1 MRKIGILGKDDI
13 IMKGDWCRPLY
24 LCTMSGGHSDFY
36 SFNSQ
41 YSGAPENNTKWCR
54 VERIM
59 PFWLG
64 GTVKKFEK
72 ATNEYMIYEY
82 VRGDIPNDHRH
93 KDCEAPD
100 YDPEDY
106 EKL

>member
-36 SFNSQ
+36 SFKSM

-54 VERIM
+54 VERVM
-59 PFWLG
+59 PFWIG

-72 ATNEYMIYEY
+72 ATREYMIYEY
-82 VRGDIPNDHRH
+82 ARGDIPQEHRH
-93 KDCEAPD
+93 DDCEAPD

-106 EKL
+106 AE